1 MSDAN
6 LNTDHAHLLRVKYSF
21 HASIFSLQT
30 ITALSSRYIRL
41 TLVIGENQI
50 ASHRVIS
57 YNLYGLLEIVS
68 QVISNPTPQ

>member
-30 ITALSSRYIRL
+30 ITAPSSQYIL
-41 TLVIGENQI
+41 LALVIGENQI
-50 ASHRVIS
+50 A
-57 YNLYGLLEIVS
+57 YNLYGVLEIVS